1 MIIMGNSQSVQKIN
15 FEDVQYVIKNPE
27 THLLINTLNET
38 QQDCLLP
45 NTTNIIQEELLIN
58 KLIKNGNK
66 KINII
71 IYGTNSNDEKI
82 YKKAQQLTSLGFF
95 NIYVYIGGLFE
106 WLLLQDIYGE
116 KEFPTTFK
124 QLDLLKFKP
133 IKKLN
138 ICLLDY

>member
-66 KINII
+66 NINII
-71 IYGTNSNDEKI
+71 IYGTNSNDDKI

-95 NIYVYIGGLFE
+95 NIYVYVGGLFE
-106 WLLLQDIYGE
+106 WLLLQDIYGD

>member
-1 MIIMGNSQSVQKIN
+1 MGISQSTQKIN
-15 FEDVQYVIKNPE
+15 FEDVQYTIKNPE

-38 QQDCLLP
+38 QQECLLP
-45 NTTNIIQEELLIN
+45 NTISILQEEMLIN

-71 IYGTNSNDEKI
+71 IYGANSNDEKI
-82 YKKAQQLTSLGFF
+82 YKKTQQLTSLGFF
-95 NIYVYIGGLFE
+95 NVYVYVGGLFE
-106 WLLLQDIYGE
+106 WLLLQDIYGD
-116 KEFPTTFK
+116 KEFPTTSK

>member
-1 MIIMGNSQSVQKIN
+1 MGNSQSVQKIN

-45 NTTNIIQEELLIN
+45 NTTNITQEELLIN

-95 NIYVYIGGLFE
+95 NIYVYVGGLFE
-106 WLLLQDIYGE
+106 WLLLQDIYGD
-116 KEFPTTFK
+116 KEFPTTSK

-138 ICLLDY
+138 ICLLDYR

>member
-1 MIIMGNSQSVQKIN
+1 MGINQSTQKIN
-15 FEDVQYVIKNPE
+15 FEDVQYTIKNPE

-38 QQDCLLP
+38 QQECLLP
-45 NTTNIIQEELLIN
+45 NTISILQEEMLIN

-71 IYGTNSNDEKI
+71 IYGANSNDEKI
-82 YKKAQQLTSLGFF
+82 YKKTQQLNSLGFF
-95 NIYVYIGGLFE
+95 NVYVYVGGLFE
-106 WLLLQDIYGE
+106 WLLLQDIYGD
-116 KEFPTTFK
+116 KEFPTTSK

>member
-15 FEDVQYVIKNPE
+15 FEDIQYVIKNPE

-45 NTTNIIQEELLIN
+45 NTTNITQEELLIN

-95 NIYVYIGGLFE
+95 NIYVYVGGLFE
-106 WLLLQDIYGE
+106 WLLLQDIYGD

-138 ICLLDY
+138 ICLLNY